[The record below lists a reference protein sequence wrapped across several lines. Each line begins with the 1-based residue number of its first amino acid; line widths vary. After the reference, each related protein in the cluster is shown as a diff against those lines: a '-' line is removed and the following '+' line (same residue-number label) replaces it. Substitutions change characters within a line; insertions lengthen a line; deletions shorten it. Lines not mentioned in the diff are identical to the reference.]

1 MVVTDQIKTL
11 NRKIKQNEAQYDL
24 DREAAK
30 ISALS
35 SNNLDKYELLTG
47 EDLGLKP
54 STVEQAKFEYSP
66 LGRIFNKGLSEDDK
80 KEGLLKKL
88 KNIEDKNEQL
98 LKIKNKTEIKEVTD
112 FVKEPLSLEAKALI
126 EEIRTIQKD
135 VDYRKLIFRGG
146 NNVTYNFNN
155 YKTFKELFRHL
166 YDKKM
171 TINHAEMKQNE
182 FNSIVYALYNYLP
195 KAQKYIEAKNSLLNN
210 AKNFYKGREKVIEG
224 FKEGVF
230 LLKSDGEF
238 EQQQTSKKPIKTD
251 VNAFNEWINKAE
263 IDINREL
270 LKKHFNFQRLS
281 SMVNYL
287 YKTNDR
293 KKNNECDC
301 GE

>member
-1 MVVTDQIKTL
+1 
-11 NRKIKQNEAQYDL
+11 
-24 DREAAK
+24 
-30 ISALS
+30 
-35 SNNLDKYELLTG
+35 
-47 EDLGLKP
+47 
-54 STVEQAKFEYSP
+54 
-66 LGRIFNKGLSEDDK
+66 
-80 KEGLLKKL
+80 
-88 KNIEDKNEQL
+88 
-98 LKIKNKTEIKEVTD
+98 
-112 FVKEPLSLEAKALI
+112 
-126 EEIRTIQKD
+126 
-135 VDYRKLIFRGG
+135 
-146 NNVTYNFNN
+146 
-155 YKTFKELFRHL
+155 
-166 YDKKM
+166 
-171 TINHAEMKQNE
+171 MKQDE
-182 FNSIVYALYNYLP
+182 FNSILDALNNYSP
-195 KAQKYIEAKNSLLNN
+195 KTQKYIETKNSLLNN

>member
-1 MVVTDQIKTL
+1 
-11 NRKIKQNEAQYDL
+11 
-24 DREAAK
+24 
-30 ISALS
+30 
-35 SNNLDKYELLTG
+35 
-47 EDLGLKP
+47 
-54 STVEQAKFEYSP
+54 
-66 LGRIFNKGLSEDDK
+66 
-80 KEGLLKKL
+80 
-88 KNIEDKNEQL
+88 
-98 LKIKNKTEIKEVTD
+98 
-112 FVKEPLSLEAKALI
+112 
-126 EEIRTIQKD
+126 
-135 VDYRKLIFRGG
+135 
-146 NNVTYNFNN
+146 
-155 YKTFKELFRHL
+155 
-166 YDKKM
+166 M

>member
-1 MVVTDQIKTL
+1 MG
-11 NRKIKQNEAQYDL
+11 
-24 DREAAK
+24 K
-30 ISALS
+30 IS
-35 SNNLDKYELLTG
+35 
-47 EDLGLKP
+47 
-54 STVEQAKFEYSP
+54 
-66 LGRIFNKGLSEDDK
+66 NKSLSEEDK